1 MIRHLTLEQ
10 EKSLRDILIYDRVYM
25 MVHDTLRSMRPDM
38 TDLTQVQIWLAA
50 TAFTLRLMQLP
61 DAEELLPDEVD
72 DLRKEAK
79 DKNDAVLIMT
89 TSICQL
95 SALHKTEPMA
105 DDLIRWL
112 LPHVMHNPIYRPL
125 LERIDGKEQRMAE
138 KGKAMDFDSYILKE
152 MEVKDDHNKDV
163 ERVFDNF
170 VANLGN
176 MTPEAAQNQLLLLC
190 LQNMQE
196 GHRFDKQ
203 VMEGFKKL
211 KYKVD
216 VHPLVKVENGDY
228 VIEKHVD
235 VEVKNVEKGGVG
247 AQFNKQDNNDN

>member
-1 MIRHLTLEQ
+1 MIRQLTNEQ
-10 EKSLRDILIYDRVYM
+10 EKSLRDILIHDRVYM
-25 MVHDTLRSMRPDM
+25 MVHDTLRSMRPEM

-50 TAFTLRLMQLP
+50 TTFTLRLMQLP

-95 SALHKTEPMA
+95 SALHKTEPMV

-125 LERIDGKEQRMAE
+125 LERIDGKEQRIAK
-138 KGKAMDFDSYILKE
+138 KGKTMDFNSYEMKE
-152 MEVKDDHNKDV
+152 VEVKDDYSKDV

-170 VANLGN
+170 VANLEN
-176 MTPEAAQNQLLLLC
+176 MTSEAAQNQLLLLC

-196 GHRFDKQ
+196 GHRYDKQ

-216 VHPLVKVENGDY
+216 VRPLVKVENGDY
-228 VIEKHVD
+228 VLEKNVD
-235 VEVKNVEKGGVG
+235 YEVKNVETGGTGVLIEKG
-247 AQFNKQDNNDN
+247 QKK

>member
-1 MIRHLTLEQ
+1 
-10 EKSLRDILIYDRVYM
+10 M
-25 MVHDTLRSMRPDM
+25 MVHDTLRSMRPEM

-50 TAFTLRLMQLP
+50 TTFTLRLMQLP

-95 SALHKTEPMA
+95 SALHKTEPMV

-125 LERIDGKEQRMAE
+125 LERIDGKEQRMAK
-138 KGKAMDFDSYILKE
+138 KGKTMDFNSYEMKE
-152 MEVKDDHNKDV
+152 VEVKDDYSKDV

-170 VANLGN
+170 VANLEN
-176 MTPEAAQNQLLLLC
+176 MTSEAAQNQLLLLC

-196 GHRFDKQ
+196 GHRYDKQ

-216 VHPLVKVENGDY
+216 VRPLVKVENGDY
-228 VIEKHVD
+228 VLEKNVD
-235 VEVKNVEKGGVG
+235 YEVKNVETGGTGVLIEKG
-247 AQFNKQDNNDN
+247 QKK

>member
-1 MIRHLTLEQ
+1 MIRQLTNEQ
-10 EKSLRDILIYDRVYM
+10 EKSLRDILIHDRVYM
-25 MVHDTLRSMRPDM
+25 MVHDTLRSMRTEM

-50 TAFTLRLMQLP
+50 TTFTLRLMQLP

-95 SALHKTEPMA
+95 SALHKTEPMV

-125 LERIDGKEQRMAE
+125 LERIDGKEQRMAK
-138 KGKAMDFDSYILKE
+138 KGKTMDFNSYEMKE
-152 MEVKDDHNKDV
+152 GEVKDDYSKDV

-170 VANLGN
+170 VANLEN
-176 MTPEAAQNQLLLLC
+176 MTSEAAQNQLLLLC

-196 GHRFDKQ
+196 GHRYDKQ

-216 VHPLVKVENGDY
+216 VRPLVKVENGDY
-228 VIEKHVD
+228 VLEKNVD
-235 VEVKNVEKGGVG
+235 YEVKNVETGGTGVLIEKG
-247 AQFNKQDNNDN
+247 QKK

>member
-1 MIRHLTLEQ
+1 MIRQLTNEQ
-10 EKSLRDILIYDRVYM
+10 EKSLRDILIHDRVYM
-25 MVHDTLRSMRPDM
+25 MVHDTLRSMRPEM

-50 TAFTLRLMQLP
+50 TTFTLRLMQLP

-95 SALHKTEPMA
+95 SALHKTEPMV

-125 LERIDGKEQRMAE
+125 LERIDGKEQRMAK
-138 KGKAMDFDSYILKE
+138 KGKTMDFNSYEMKE
-152 MEVKDDHNKDV
+152 VEVKDDYSKDV

-170 VANLGN
+170 VANLEN
-176 MTPEAAQNQLLLLC
+176 MTSEAAQNQLLLLC

-196 GHRFDKQ
+196 GHRYDKQ

-216 VHPLVKVENGDY
+216 VRPLVKVENGDY
-228 VIEKHVD
+228 VLEKNVD
-235 VEVKNVEKGGVG
+235 YEVKNVETGGTGVLIEKG
-247 AQFNKQDNNDN
+247 QKK

>member
-1 MIRHLTLEQ
+1 MIRQLTNEQ
-10 EKSLRDILIYDRVYM
+10 EKSLRDILIHDRVYM
-25 MVHDTLRSMRPDM
+25 MVHDTLRSMRPEM

-105 DDLIRWL
+105 NDLIRWL

-138 KGKAMDFDSYILKE
+138 KGKTMDFDSYEMKE
-152 MEVKDDHNKDV
+152 VEVKDDYSKDV

-170 VANLGN
+170 VANLEN
-176 MTPEAAQNQLLLLC
+176 MTSEAAQNQLLLLC

-196 GHRFDKQ
+196 GPRYDKQ

-216 VHPLVKVENGDY
+216 VRPLVKVENGDY
-228 VIEKHVD
+228 VLEKNVD
-235 VEVKNVEKGGVG
+235 YEVKNVETGGTGVLIEKG
-247 AQFNKQDNNDN
+247 QKK

>member
-1 MIRHLTLEQ
+1 MIRQLTNEQ
-10 EKSLRDILIYDRVYM
+10 EKSLRDILIHDRVYM
-25 MVHDTLRSMRPDM
+25 MVHDTLRSMRPEM

-50 TAFTLRLMQLP
+50 TTFTLRLMHLP

-125 LERIDGKEQRMAE
+125 LERIDGKEQR
-138 KGKAMDFDSYILKE
+138 KKE
-152 MEVKDDHNKDV
+152 RPWTSTHTK
-163 ERVFDNF
+163 
-170 VANLGN
+170 
-176 MTPEAAQNQLLLLC
+176 
-190 LQNMQE
+190 
-196 GHRFDKQ
+196 
-203 VMEGFKKL
+203 
-211 KYKVD
+211 
-216 VHPLVKVENGDY
+216 
-228 VIEKHVD
+228 
-235 VEVKNVEKGGVG
+235 
-247 AQFNKQDNNDN
+247 